1 MTIQKE
7 LEKLIKDE
15 VLIEIEDYIDDL
27 FEIIASKKDDENVKE
42 ELKHMQEM
50 KKDFEDMLEDL
61 GNNEIDDEDG
71 IEQPHEMII
80 AHSEIG
86 RLFRNVG
93 IPDEHELA
101 EGYIRPEDAEG
112 KHQFTQVMQVTEI
125 HPAQVTAS
133 LQVHHYQSNH
143 RNTVHPIAGE

>member
-50 KKDFEDMLEDL
+50 KKDFEDMLKDL
-61 GNNEIDDEDG
+61 GNNEIDDEECKEI
-71 IEQPHEMII
+71 IEEIKEM
-80 AHSEIG
+80 
-86 RLFRNVG
+86 LK
-93 IPDEHELA
+93 
-101 EGYIRPEDAEG
+101 ED
-112 KHQFTQVMQVTEI
+112 
-125 HPAQVTAS
+125 
-133 LQVHHYQSNH
+133 
-143 RNTVHPIAGE
+143 

>member
-42 ELKHMQEM
+42 ELKHMQDM

-61 GNNEIDDEDG
+61 GNNEIDDEECKEI
-71 IEQPHEMII
+71 IEEIKEM
-80 AHSEIG
+80 
-86 RLFRNVG
+86 LK
-93 IPDEHELA
+93 
-101 EGYIRPEDAEG
+101 ED
-112 KHQFTQVMQVTEI
+112 
-125 HPAQVTAS
+125 
-133 LQVHHYQSNH
+133 
-143 RNTVHPIAGE
+143 

>member
-15 VLIEIEDYIDDL
+15 VIIEIEDYIDDL

-61 GNNEIDDEDG
+61 GNNEIDDEECKEI
-71 IEQPHEMII
+71 IEEIKEM
-80 AHSEIG
+80 
-86 RLFRNVG
+86 LK
-93 IPDEHELA
+93 
-101 EGYIRPEDAEG
+101 ED
-112 KHQFTQVMQVTEI
+112 
-125 HPAQVTAS
+125 
-133 LQVHHYQSNH
+133 
-143 RNTVHPIAGE
+143 